1 VEAGKCV
8 VQGATVDRSVYL
20 PQYYINLLE
29 SIYKNPNE
37 SELIPFPDS
46 TSIKAKFS
54 DDQLTVLRL
63 TEDLPD
69 YIEKESPAPYPIIRL
84 ELGDGMDDIL
94 VLDAMMPSG
103 LLEAALIK
111 VRFYLSIAGNKD
123 FIQQKLTVSFH
134 GKADYPRDI
143 LANLIQDPK
152 MIIDEFEEGGDGSYM
167 LWSYLCKLVRNDL
180 SNRASSLSNDRI
192 VLQAIAIIDRLNFY
206 FNSTMKKRKE
216 TETAF
221 TTLNEH
227 LQHPPYIYTMDQ
239 IIKFKGGDGQPLLSH
254 YSNEDLDAYL
264 SDNTKSDT
272 DKIPALIIIMDKK
285 EQMFIAKAKFPLLCI
300 RLVVEALPI
309 IRGAIL
315 KRWSKALRNYQTE
328 PSMSSDREFLN
339 LLNEYLKTLTPLLAS
354 VLDYR
359 KLSLLFIEMKS
370 DQEGYA
376 EFVKF
381 FNKDTG
387 KPLALDTLLLL
398 KRRILLADAHNA
410 LPFWYS
416 VPFIVKIMSFFH
428 PGKTPSTLQGAR
440 GGSANT
446 VVKEKQLTFQ
456 MVCKQLEA
464 KMVPQGQSL
473 DSYLSKLCDR
483 WARLLKEKDRKNLIE
498 DVNSLI
504 RDRIRRSSRM
514 IKPSQVTEDYLSGLA
529 ADLIQ
534 GFPALQHL
542 QENSLELY
550 VKLYVIK
557 LLRVL
562 PR

>member
-1 VEAGKCV
+1 
-8 VQGATVDRSVYL
+8 
-20 PQYYINLLE
+20 
-29 SIYKNPNE
+29 
-37 SELIPFPDS
+37 
-46 TSIKAKFS
+46 
-54 DDQLTVLRL
+54 
-63 TEDLPD
+63 
-69 YIEKESPAPYPIIRL
+69 
-84 ELGDGMDDIL
+84 
-94 VLDAMMPSG
+94 MMPSG
-103 LLEAALIK
+103 LLEAALLK

-123 FIQQKLTVSFH
+123 FVQQKLTVSFH
-134 GKADYPRDI
+134 GKGDYPRDI
-143 LANLIQDPK
+143 LANLMLDPK
-152 MIIDEFEEGGDGSYM
+152 MIINEFEEGGDGSYM

-180 SNRASSLSNDRI
+180 SNKASSLSNDRI

-206 FNSTMKKRKE
+206 FNNTMKKRKE
-216 TETAF
+216 RETAF
-221 TTLNEH
+221 DTLKDH

-264 SDNTKSDT
+264 SDNTKSDP
-272 DKIPALIIIMDKK
+272 DKIAPLIIIMNKK

-300 RLVVEALPI
+300 RLVVEALPQ
-309 IRGAIL
+309 IREAIL
-315 KRWSKALRNYQTE
+315 KRWRKVLMSYHTE
-328 PSMSSDREFLN
+328 PSMTSDREFLN
-339 LLNEYLKTLTPLLAS
+339 LLNDYLKTLTPLLAA

-387 KPLALDTLLLL
+387 KLLSLDTLLLL
-398 KRRILLADAHNA
+398 KRRLLLVDAHAA

-428 PGKTPSTLQGAR
+428 PSKQKPADTNGSR
-440 GGSANT
+440 GGSGST
-446 VVKEKQLTFQ
+446 VAKEKPLTFQ

-464 KMVPQGQSL
+464 KMIPQGQSL
-473 DSYLSKLCDR
+473 DGYLSKLCER

-514 IKPSQVTEDYLSGLA
+514 LKPAQVTEEYLSGLA

-534 GFPALQHL
+534 SFPALQQL

-557 LLRVL
+557 LLRVI